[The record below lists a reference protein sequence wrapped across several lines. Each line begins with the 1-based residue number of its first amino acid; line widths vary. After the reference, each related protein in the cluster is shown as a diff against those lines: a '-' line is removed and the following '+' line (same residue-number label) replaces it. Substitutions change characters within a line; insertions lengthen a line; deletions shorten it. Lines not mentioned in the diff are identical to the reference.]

1 MSRLSEEKSS
11 LLYKILRF
19 SFVYKTMQFLVTKKN
34 TYKFIYETILKTD
47 ENSIVLDCGCG
58 PAQYR
63 NLIKCSKY
71 VGIDFNEKYIARAI
85 KKYPKD
91 NFYLSD
97 ISTFGFEKSE
107 KFSHIFLIGLL
118 HHLNDDNASKLIKN
132 LAKQLDNNGKIVSI
146 DPLYDYEKK
155 DIYSRMANYFASK
168 DRGNFVRTE
177 KEYKKLINAK
187 FLKIESSVYEKLLR
201 MPWFHYVMYIYN
213 KKN

>member
-1 MSRLSEEKSS
+1 M
-11 LLYKILRF
+11 KI
-19 SFVYKTMQFLVTKKN
+19 KN
-34 TYKFIYETILKTD
+34 KIFNHIGTQD
-47 ENSIVLDCGCG
+47 RVLDCGCG

-118 HHLNDDNASKLIKN
+118 HHLNDD
-132 LAKQLDNNGKIVSI
+132 
-146 DPLYDYEKK
+146 
-155 DIYSRMANYFASK
+155 
-168 DRGNFVRTE
+168 T
-177 KEYKKLINAK
+177 
-187 FLKIESSVYEKLLR
+187 
-201 MPWFHYVMYIYN
+201 
-213 KKN
+213 